1 MNGIKTLTLLSIM
14 MVNISLSQTT
24 PKKRNTSTRNQ
35 TTEVKENDFFN
46 FSKAK
51 KIKLELN
58 ANLESEFN
66 SSLLRS
72 NNIFDGS
79 LTLYEFLKLSGGVSL
94 SRDQIGAELNGEETY
109 LSLGLNFK
117 KFGNIEL
124 DIDSNRVLRLRYEYK
139 KILMTLV

>member
-1 MNGIKTLTLLSIM
+1 MKGIKTLTLLSIM

-46 FSKAK
+46 FRNAK

-66 SSLLRS
+66 SSPLRS

-79 LTLYEFLKLSGGVSL
+79 LT
-94 SRDQIGAELNGEETY
+94 
-109 LSLGLNFK
+109 
-117 KFGNIEL
+117 
-124 DIDSNRVLRLRYEYK
+124 
-139 KILMTLV
+139 

>member
-1 MNGIKTLTLLSIM
+1 MVGEGGLMKRLNIFLLTLIALS
-14 MVNISLSQTT
+14 NISLSQTT
-24 PKKRNTSTRNQ
+24 PRRRNTTTRNQ
-35 TTEVKENDFFN
+35 TTEVKKPLEVKEEDDFFN

-66 SSLLRS
+66 SSPLRS

-94 SRDQIGAELNGEETY
+94 SRDQIGAELNG
-109 LSLGLNFK
+109 
-117 KFGNIEL
+117 
-124 DIDSNRVLRLRYEYK
+124 
-139 KILMTLV
+139 